1 MSIAITLVCNK
12 GGVGRSTSA
21 QNVGWRLAK
30 SNYKVLIVDLD
41 SQANTS
47 ITLCKDYEALVITA
61 KKSITEML
69 IMLCKKE
76 LLLMLK
82 RMLPVGKSPAT
93 TRVKCNKS
101 K

>member
-12 GGVGRSTSA
+12 GGVGRSTTA

-69 IMLCKKE
+69 KSNDKYFTDYIVPTRHKNLD
-76 LLLMLK
+76 LLA
-82 RMLPVGKSPAT
+82 S
-93 TRVKCNKS
+93 S
-101 K
+101 W